1 MQTHRC
7 PECGNRLT
15 SNYCDICMRRVP
27 FAGLRSNRDR
37 DPWDSSSAHR
47 QEKDHTCVTFDK
59 PKPVTLKPVFQKKSN
74 KQMEKK
80 MPALALI
87 LAAVSLIGLLGDLR
101 EDFNTNEP
109 VPEPEYNAE
118 AFSPEADLPV
128 FQPETLEIGDEI
140 FITSETMGQ
149 YYDEPALS
157 FVVDNKSDMDIDVTV
172 EQVAVN
178 GYMID
183 AGMSMEIPAEESCQG
198 FLCLYRYDLEKVGIQ
213 QISQIDLRLR
223 VYDRAGYQEI
233 YYLDLWTLQAD
244 TADNYTPSVD
254 RSGWEMI
261 RDSGLSVRLQDVQLY
276 GNGSFELLLH
286 LENLSEDT
294 VSLYPT
300 AVSVNGQEAECSLW
314 ATLLPGTCA
323 VGSVYIDGLYDQ
335 DMEELS
341 RITEIDLQYVI
352 EYSNGYELIDMV
364 EGSVLFN
371 PNALPASE

>member
-1 MQTHRC
+1 
-7 PECGNRLT
+7 
-15 SNYCDICMRRVP
+15 
-27 FAGLRSNRDR
+27 
-37 DPWDSSSAHR
+37 
-47 QEKDHTCVTFDK
+47 
-59 PKPVTLKPVFQKKSN
+59 
-74 KQMEKK
+74 
-80 MPALALI
+80 
-87 LAAVSLIGLLGDLR
+87 
-101 EDFNTNEP
+101 
-109 VPEPEYNAE
+109 
-118 AFSPEADLPV
+118 
-128 FQPETLEIGDEI
+128 
-140 FITSETMGQ
+140 
-149 YYDEPALS
+149 
-157 FVVDNKSDMDIDVTV
+157 
-172 EQVAVN
+172 
-178 GYMID
+178 
-183 AGMSMEIPAEESCQG
+183 
-198 FLCLYRYDLEKVGIQ
+198 
-213 QISQIDLRLR
+213 
-223 VYDRAGYQEI
+223 
-233 YYLDLWTLQAD
+233 
-244 TADNYTPSVD
+244 
-254 RSGWEMI
+254 MI